1 MQVST
6 WWEHFKDIFLTK
18 HTFKSAS
25 TLLQHFMK
33 PLERFLSPQDIDSIF
48 SNIEVQKIS
57 SCSHV
62 CTKFVYLCQRVYFF
76 VLGFGQHP
84 P

>member
-1 MQVST
+1 M
-6 WWEHFKDIFLTK
+6 
-18 HTFKSAS
+18 FKSAS

-33 PLERFLSPQDIDSIF
+33 PLERFLHPQDIESIF

-57 SCSHV
+57 ACSCTYAVVYKV
-62 CTKFVYLCQRVYFF
+62 CVCVCVNVCIFF
-76 VLGFGQHP
+76 VLGIGQDP